1 MAEAPARVVDPLFTP
16 VGDGAF
22 EASPITRGPWDELMM
37 HGGPPAALL
46 ARAVDQTQPG
56 SELVVTRLTIEL
68 LGGVPVGPV
77 SVATSLAKTGR
88 RFQIVDGELH
98 VGDRL
103 ACLARAVRIR
113 RADIP
118 EAASAWDGFGAD
130 RLPSPESCE
139 PMVPW
144 VKAERGMFYPDA
156 TEIRHVSGE
165 RGSGHVVGWIRLRGE
180 MLPGE
185 PPSPLARTAAAA
197 DFANGMSAG
206 LAFGDWLFVNTEL
219 SIHLYREPVGEWIG
233 LDARSV
239 TDPSGAGLSTATLH
253 DLRGPFG
260 VCAQS
265 LFVERRQ
272 ADAAAVTRR

>member
-1 MAEAPARVVDPLFTP
+1 MAEAPARVEALFTP
-16 VGDGAF
+16 AAGGSF
-22 EASPITRGPWDELMM
+22 EASPITRGPWDAAMM

-46 ARAVDQTQPG
+46 AQAVARTEPG

-68 LGGVPVGPV
+68 LGGVPIGPV
-77 SVATSLAKTGR
+77 SVETSLAKTGR
-88 RFQIVDGELH
+88 RFQIVDATLH
-98 VGDRL
+98 VGDRV

-118 EAASAWDGFGAD
+118 GAASAWEGFGAD
-130 RLPSPESCE
+130 PLAPPESCE
-139 PMVPW
+139 PMTPW

-165 RGSGHVVGWIRLRGE
+165 RGSGYVAGWIRLRGD
-180 MLPGE
+180 MFPGE

-206 LAFGDWLFVNTEL
+206 LSFSDWLFVNTEL

-239 TDPSGAGLSTATLH
+239 TDRSGAGLSTAELH
-253 DLRGPFG
+253 DEHGPFG

-265 LFVERRQ
+265 LFIEPR
-272 ADAAAVTRR
+272 

>member
-1 MAEAPARVVDPLFTP
+1 MAEAPTRVVQPLFAA
-16 VGDGAF
+16 VGGGSF

-37 HGGPPAALL
+37 HGGPPAALI
-46 ARAVDQTQPG
+46 ARAVDLQEPG

-77 SVATSLAKTGR
+77 AVATSLAKPGR
-88 RFQIVDGELH
+88 RFQVVDATLH

-118 EAASAWDGFGAD
+118 DAASAPAGHGGDP
-130 RLPSPESCE
+130 LPAPESCE
-139 PMVPW
+139 TMPPW
-144 VKAERGMFYPDA
+144 VKPEHGMFYPDA

-165 RGSGHVVGWIRLRGE
+165 RGSGHVVAWIRLRGD
-180 MLPGE
+180 LLAGE

-206 LAFGDWLFVNTEL
+206 LSFGDWLFVNTEL
-219 SIHLYREPVGEWIG
+219 SIHLYREPVGEWIA

-239 TDPSGAGLSTATLH
+239 TDPSGAGLSAATLH

-265 LFVERRQ
+265 LFVEPR
-272 ADAAAVTRR
+272 

>member
-1 MAEAPARVVDPLFTP
+1 
-16 VGDGAF
+16 
-22 EASPITRGPWDELMM
+22 MM

-46 ARAVDQTQPG
+46 ARAVERTQPG

-77 SVATSLAKTGR
+77 SVGTSLAKTGR
-88 RFQIVDGELH
+88 RFQIVDATLH

-118 EAASAWDGFGAD
+118 EGASAPAGYGGDP
-130 RLPSPESCE
+130 LPPPAGCE
-139 PMVPW
+139 PMQPW
-144 VKAERGMFYPDA
+144 FTPERGMFYPDA

-165 RGSGHVVGWIRLRGE
+165 RGSGHVVAWVRLRGDL
-180 MLPGE
+180 LPGE

-197 DFANGMSAG
+197 DFANGMSSG
-206 LAFGDWLFVNTEL
+206 LSFRDWLFVNTEL
-219 SIHLYREPVGEWIG
+219 SIHLYREPVGEWVG

-239 TDPSGAGLSTATLH
+239 TGPSGAGLSTATLH
-253 DLRGPFG
+253 DRQGTFG
-260 VCAQS
+260 ACAQS
-265 LFVERRQ
+265 LFVERR
-272 ADAAAVTRR
+272 

>member
-1 MAEAPARVVDPLFTP
+1 MAEAPTRAAALFAP
-16 VGDGAF
+16 DGNGSF
-22 EASPITRGPWDELMM
+22 EADPITRGPWDEAMM

-46 ARAVDQTQPG
+46 ARAVEATEPG

-68 LGGVPVGPV
+68 LGGVAVGPV

-88 RFQIVDGELH
+88 RFQIVDATLN

-118 EAASAWDGFGAD
+118 DAASAPAGYGGDP
-130 RLPSPESCE
+130 LPPPERCE
-139 PMVPW
+139 PMQPW

-165 RGSGHVVGWIRLRGE
+165 RGSGHVAGWIRLRGDL
-180 MLPGE
+180 LPGE

-206 LAFGDWLFVNTEL
+206 LSFSEWLFVNTEL
-219 SIHLYREPVGEWIG
+219 SIHLHREPVGEWIG

-239 TDPSGAGLSTATLH
+239 TDASGAGLSTATLH
-253 DLRGPFG
+253 DLGGPFG
-260 VCAQS
+260 TCAQS
-265 LFVERRQ
+265 LFVERR
-272 ADAAAVTRR
+272 

>member
-1 MAEAPARVVDPLFTP
+1 MAEAPAHVAALFTP
-16 VGDGAF
+16 VDGGF
-22 EASPITRGPWDELMM
+22 EADPSTRGPWDAAMM

-46 ARAVDQTQPG
+46 ARVVEATEPG
-56 SELVVTRLTIEL
+56 TELAVTRLTIEL

-77 SVATSLAKTGR
+77 GVASSLAKTGR
-88 RFQIVDGELH
+88 RFQIVDASLT

-118 EAASAWDGFGAD
+118 DAASAPAGYGGEPLA
-130 RLPSPESCE
+130 PPESCE
-139 PMVPW
+139 PMAPW
-144 VKAERGMFYPDA
+144 VKAERRMFYPDA
-156 TEIRHVSGE
+156 TEIRHVNGE
-165 RGSGHVVGWIRLRGE
+165 RGSGHVSAWIRLRGDL
-180 MLPGE
+180 LPGE

-206 LAFGDWLFVNTEL
+206 LSFGDWLFVNTEL
-219 SIHLYREPVGEWIG
+219 SIHVYREPVGEWIG

-253 DLRGPFG
+253 DSRGPFG
-260 VCAQS
+260 ICAQS
-265 LFVERRQ
+265 LFVEPR
-272 ADAAAVTRR
+272 

>member
-1 MAEAPARVVDPLFTP
+1 MAEAPARVAALFTP
-16 VGDGAF
+16 VDGGF
-22 EASPITRGPWDELMM
+22 EADPSTRGPWDEAMM
-37 HGGPPAALL
+37 HGGPPAALV
-46 ARAVDQTQPG
+46 ARAVDVTEPG

-88 RFQIVDGELH
+88 RFQIVDATLH
-98 VGDRL
+98 AGDRL

-118 EAASAWDGFGAD
+118 EAAAAPAGYGGEP
-130 RLPSPESCE
+130 LPPPEGCE
-139 PMVPW
+139 RMAPW
-144 VKAERGMFYPDA
+144 VKPRWGMFHPDA
-156 TEIRHVSGE
+156 TEIRKVTGE
-165 RGSGHVVGWIRLRGE
+165 HGSGHVVAWIRLRGDL
-180 MLPGE
+180 LPGE

-206 LAFGDWLFVNTEL
+206 LSFSEWLFVNTEL
-219 SIHLYREPVGEWIG
+219 SIHAYREPVGEWIG

-239 TDPSGAGLSTATLH
+239 TDASGAGLSTATLH

-265 LFVERRQ
+265 LFVERR
-272 ADAAAVTRR
+272 